1 MTPLLKILQWL
12 LLPLELKPNFLFCQ
26 KSLPWSGPCLP
37 LWSHPLPYN
46 SSPAGSCHTSLN
58 SVSEMCPDPSDFMA
72 SPPDAPSACSIFP
85 ALPPGLPATSFLSFG
100 SYPEGH
106 ISPEGFMDPPIC
118 ASSSITFFFAQH
130 SLLCELS
137 KRLVIAC
144 LPHWNISSIFTFP
157 FIHCYI
163 IRVFNSAWYI
173 VRTQEI
179 FIGICL
185 MNGY

>member
-1 MTPLLKILQWL
+1 
-12 LLPLELKPNFLFCQ
+12 
-26 KSLPWSGPCLP
+26 
-37 LWSHPLPYN
+37 
-46 SSPAGSCHTSLN
+46 
-58 SVSEMCPDPSDFMA
+58 MCPDPSDFMA

-185 MNGY
+185 MNGYNKNPMLFITVYHFPGLAEAISRASHQNSWLENHLVCVVPSIFLNLYYNPKT